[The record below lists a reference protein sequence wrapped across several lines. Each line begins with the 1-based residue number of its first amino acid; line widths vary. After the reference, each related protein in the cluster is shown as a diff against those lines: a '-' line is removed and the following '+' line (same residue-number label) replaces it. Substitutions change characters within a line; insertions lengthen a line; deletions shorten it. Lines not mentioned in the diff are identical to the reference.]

1 MAISLRSD
9 VYVRRLN
16 TTFGAQVAGLD
27 LRDPLDQAG
36 RQQLW
41 SLLMEHKV
49 LFFPEQ
55 TLDADSQVAF
65 ARQFGELTPSHPVM
79 APVDDDHPEIWE
91 IDSSGDIRNDVW
103 HSDVTFVKRP
113 PLGSVLRA
121 ITIPEI
127 GGDTSW
133 GDLEAAYNSLSAPIR
148 DLIDGLTAVHDGTRS
163 FGPSLAK
170 RKGAGNAWDGST
182 FSGFSPVEHPV
193 VRVHPE
199 TGRKA
204 LFVESRVH
212 CLDQGAL
219 SLREPRRPGS
229 AVRAHH
235 QAGASGP
242 TSLVQGGRGHV
253 GQPHHRPLR
262 EPGLRRLPQ
271 GHAARHAH
279 GRRAVRARSP
289 LITPLPRP
297 TGACM
302 RRSGVLQNGL
312 SCVSG
317 TRPRP
322 REAGAVTPNA
332 WMVNLMRLLKPS
344 RVLLLCLPL
353 LFAASATTIAA
364 EPGHRSA
371 ARSTSPTRRRRL
383 TGTCSRTRVS
393 TSSRPARRSR
403 AGNPRARR
411 TPNAS
416 AAGAGRRSP
425 MATSGTAA
433 RATSPAGTERRPCS
447 RAWPSPVGAAVHST

>member
-204 LFVESRVH
+204 LFVNPEFTVSIKELSAYESH
-212 CLDQGAL
+212 
-219 SLREPRRPGS
+219 
-229 AVRAHH
+229 
-235 QAGASGP
+235 
-242 TSLVQGGRGHV
+242 
-253 GQPHHRPLR
+253 
-262 EPGLRRLPQ
+262 
-271 GHAARHAH
+271 
-279 GRRAVRARSP
+279 
-289 LITPLPRP
+289 
-297 TGACM
+297 
-302 RRSGVLQNGL
+302 GVLD
-312 SCVSG
+312 
-317 TRPRP
+317 
-322 REAGAVTPNA
+322 
-332 WMVNLMRLLKPS
+332 
-344 RVLLLCLPL
+344 L
-353 LFAASATTIAA
+353 LFAHITKP
-364 EPGHRSA
+364 EHLVRHRWSKGDVVMWDNRITVHYA
-371 ARSTSPTRRRRL
+371 NLDYGDFRRVMQ
-383 TGTCSRTRVS
+383 RV
-393 TSSRPARRSR
+393 TLMGDAPYGPDR
-403 AGNPRARR
+403 
-411 TPNAS
+411 
-416 AAGAGRRSP
+416 
-425 MATSGTAA
+425 
-433 RATSPAGTERRPCS
+433 
-447 RAWPSPVGAAVHST
+447 H